1 MRLAFSIFLLLGL
14 VGGAH
19 AEEKL
24 VVASLSTVLS
34 DIAQNVG
41 GDKVEVINIIKPGV
55 DPHEFMPSAS
65 DVQAISGA
73 KIVLLS
79 GNGQEAAYLSKLEAS
94 VGKGPEFLAVGDR
107 IKPLMVA
114 EDDDHDHGHAHGA
127 AEGGKVRDPHWW
139 HSIPNAKVA
148 ADFIRDAFITA
159 APADKEAF
167 TANAAAYQKKLDALQ
182 KWARVTIA
190 QLPRD
195 KRHLVTSHDAFGYF
209 ARDYGFTVHA
219 IEGISTEDQ
228 PSSGTVRKIIDAIRE
243 EGVKS
248 IFLENIQNPKVLTEI
263 TRETGAKPGGVLYAD
278 GLGDKEATTYED
290 MIRHNYSTIVEGLK

>member
-41 GDKVEVINIIKPGV
+41 GDKVEVISIIKPGI

-94 VGKGPEFLAVGDR
+94 VGNGPEFLAVGDSV
-107 IKPLMVA
+107 KPLMVT
-114 EDDDHDHGHAHGA
+114 EDAYHDHGHAHGA
-127 AEGGKVRDPHWW
+127 SEGGKVRDPHWW

-148 ADFIRDAFITA
+148 TDVIRDAFIA
-159 APADKEAF
+159 ADPADKAAF
-167 TANAAAYQKKLDALQ
+167 TANAATYQKKLDALQ

-263 TRETGAKPGGVLYAD
+263 TRETGAKTGGVLYAD

>member
-24 VVASLSTVLS
+24 VVASLSTVLT

-107 IKPLMVA
+107 VKPLMVT

-148 ADFIRDAFITA
+148 TDVILDAFIA
-159 APADKEAF
+159 ADPADKEAF

-190 QLPRD
+190 QLP
-195 KRHLVTSHDAFGYF
+195 
-209 ARDYGFTVHA
+209 ARQAPPCDLARCVW
-219 IEGISTEDQ
+219 
-228 PSSGTVRKIIDAIRE
+228 
-243 EGVKS
+243 
-248 IFLENIQNPKVLTEI
+248 VLCT
-263 TRETGAKPGGVLYAD
+263 
-278 GLGDKEATTYED
+278 
-290 MIRHNYSTIVEGLK
+290 

>member
-1 MRLAFSIFLLLGL
+1 MRLAFSIFLFLGL
-14 VGGAH
+14 VGGAQ

-41 GDKVEVINIIKPGV
+41 GDRVEVISIIKPGI

-94 VGKGPEFLAVGDR
+94 VGNGPEFLSVGDSV
-107 IKPLMVA
+107 KPLMVT
-114 EDDDHDHGHAHGA
+114 EDEDHDHGHAHGA
-127 AEGGKVRDPHWW
+127 SESGKIRDPHWW

-148 ADFIRDAFITA
+148 TDVIRDAFIA
-159 APADKEAF
+159 ADPAGKEVF

-243 EGVKS
+243 EGVKA

-263 TRETGAKPGGVLYAD
+263 TRETGAKTGGVLYAD

-290 MIRHNYSTIVEGLK
+290 MIRHNYSTIVDGLK

>member
-14 VGGAH
+14 VSEAH

-24 VVASLSTVLS
+24 VVASLSTVLT

-107 IKPLMVA
+107 VKPLMVT

-139 HSIPNAKVA
+139 HSISNAKVA
-148 ADFIRDAFITA
+148 TDFIREAFIA
-159 APADKEAF
+159 ADPADKEAF

-263 TRETGAKPGGVLYAD
+263 TRETGAKTGGVLYAD